1 MTGFQWTGG
10 LVQCGWYLLM
20 LWLSFFWRS
29 FWWALISSSDNGS
42 SFTVT
47 WKRYMRHEDE
57 MEVRGNESSTSRL
70 PRDARNED
78 LLASVPTTTGRSTV
92 KTFISGNFTTNISF
106 WRVFQR
112 SHFHGFVNFCLSC
125 IRFPNFRPMQSKSW
139 SNCPYSI
146 TNVSDKLDPVDCGVL
161 VIWFDIEQTL

>member
-1 MTGFQWTGG
+1 MSCKLEFGIHFCFSMMTGFLWTGG

-78 LLASVPTTTGRSTV
+78 LLASVPTTPGRSTV
-92 KTFISGNFTTNISF
+92 KTFICGNFVTNIISF

-112 SHFHGFVNFCLSC
+112 SYFHGSAYFSLSC
-125 IRFPNFRPMQSKSW
+125 IRFPNFQPIMQSKVGQ
-139 SNCPYSI
+139 I
-146 TNVSDKLDPVDCGVL
+146 VRIL
-161 VIWFDIEQTL
+161 